1 MSTTVRKLGAVVL
14 GLSIAI
20 PLVLLMFI
28 GPASRGTPHEVPIGV
43 AGPAAA
49 VDQVSASLD
58 QHQPGAF
65 DVRGFESSDDLQDA
79 ARNREVY
86 GGFVLGAQPQTIVAT
101 GGSPTVAT
109 MLTQI
114 GTGLAAQSGAPA
126 APVVDVAP
134 ATDDD
139 SRGAGFGSMVM
150 PVFMAGVALGATAAL
165 VGRRRRVILWAL
177 PVGAAAVSAA
187 SIGVAMAVGV
197 LGGGFVLQWL
207 ALAAGILAIAAPV
220 AGLVRVV
227 GAPGIGVAA
236 LLFML
241 VGMPLAGVSA
251 PPEFLPSI
259 WATVG
264 QLLPLGATGTALR
277 SAAFFDGAGSAAAF
291 AVLTVW
297 IVIGYLLLSVPK
309 KTPEAEN
316 DGAAEVD
323 ELREPAA
330 V

>member
-1 MSTTVRKLGAVVL
+1 MSATVRKLGAVVL
-14 GLSIAI
+14 GLSIVI

-28 GPASRGTPHEVPIGV
+28 GPASRGTPHDVPIGV
-43 AGPAAA
+43 VGPSVA
-49 VDQVSASLD
+49 VERVSAALE
-58 QHQPGAF
+58 QQQPGAF
-65 DVRGFESSDDLQDA
+65 EVRGFETSDDLQGA

-86 GGFVLGAQPQTIVAT
+86 GGFVLGAQPHTVVAT
-101 GGSPTVAT
+101 GGSPSVAT

-114 GTGLAAQSGAPA
+114 GTGLAAQSGGPA

-134 ATDDD
+134 ATADDV
-139 SRGAGFGSMVM
+139 RGAGFGSMVM

-177 PVGAAAVSAA
+177 PVGAAAVAAA

-197 LGGGFVLQWL
+197 LAGGFGMQWL

-227 GAPGIGVAA
+227 GSPGIGGAA

-241 VGMPLAGVSA
+241 VGMPLAGISA

-277 SAAFFDGAGSAAAF
+277 SAAFFDGASSAAAF
-291 AVLTVW
+291 GVLAAW

-309 KTPEAEN
+309 KTP
-316 DGAAEVD
+316 DGDVAPTEVD
-323 ELREPAA
+323 KVGEPAA

>member
-1 MSTTVRKLGAVVL
+1 MSTTVRKLGAVVI
-14 GLSIAI
+14 GLSIVI

-28 GPASRGTPHEVPIGV
+28 GPASRGAPHDVPIGV
-43 AGPAAA
+43 VGPPAA
-49 VDQVSASLD
+49 VGQMSSSLE

-65 DVRGFESSDDLQDA
+65 DVRSFETSDDLRDA

-86 GGFVLGAQPQTIVAT
+86 GGFVLGAQPETIVAT
-101 GGSPTVAT
+101 GGSPAVAT
-109 MLTQI
+109 TLTQI
-114 GTGLAAQSGAPA
+114 GAGLAAQSGAPA

-134 ATDDD
+134 AADDD

-177 PVGAAAVSAA
+177 PVGAAAVAAA

-197 LGGGFVLQWL
+197 LGGGFGLQWL

-220 AGLVRVV
+220 AGLVRAV
-227 GAPGIGVAA
+227 GTPGIGGAA
-236 LLFML
+236 LVFML
-241 VGMPLAGVSA
+241 VGMPLAGISA

-259 WATVG
+259 WGTVG

-277 SAAFFDGAGSAAAF
+277 SAAFFDGAGSPAAF
-291 AVLTVW
+291 AVLVAW
-297 IVIGYLLLSVPK
+297 IVIGYLLLSVPMR
-309 KTPEAEN
+309 TP
-316 DGAAEVD
+316 DGEVASTEVD
-323 ELREPAA
+323 EIGEPVA